1 MKYIIIVAVVLFLV
15 YNIAKLIKAII
26 DKKKSKA
33 SKDKGGEQEN
43 LAEEKENDKGDNE

>member
-15 YNIAKLIKAII
+15 YNLAKLIKAII

-43 LAEEKENDKGDNE
+43 LAEEEKKDKGVND

>member
-33 SKDKGGEQEN
+33 SKDKGGEDKN
-43 LAEEKENDKGDNE
+43 LAKEEKEEKEDNK